1 VSTNYDWLLP
11 GLQPTECVKAIM
23 HAVLTDR
30 PFVAI
35 PRTMYLMYNSATWM
49 PMRLQ
54 AALCKFMGFDEAIQK
69 LVPKRKYQVEAHK
82 T

>member
-1 VSTNYDWLLP
+1 MNYDWLLP
-11 GLQPTECVKAIM
+11 GLQPTYCVEAIM

-35 PRTMYLMYNSATWM
+35 PRTMYLVYNSATWM
-49 PMRLQ
+49 PVRLQ
-54 AALCKFMGFDEAIQK
+54 AAINKFMGFNEAINK
-69 LVPKRKYQVEAHK
+69 LVPKRKYQIEAQK